1 MRVAEPGIAHPAPA
15 ERGAEPDQDQA
26 GDDEGCDREVDYQQ
40 RVGHHSASMTQE
52 PRFPRL
58 GAEAMTPRQRE
69 VAAQIAAGPRGEV
82 RGPFLA
88 LIHHP
93 ELAQRLQQL
102 GEQLRWGA
110 KLPPRLVELAVLVT
124 ARRWTCQHEW
134 FIHEKLARKAG
145 LADEIIVLFRGTMFL
160 PWIAETATVHAF
172 CTEAHASGRVSDA
185 TFGEAKERFGLDG
198 ALELLAL
205 CGYYSLMA
213 MVLNTAGFPLPDNA
227 PPPLAPL

>member
-1 MRVAEPGIAHPAPA
+1 
-15 ERGAEPDQDQA
+15 
-26 GDDEGCDREVDYQQ
+26 
-40 RVGHHSASMTQE
+40 
-52 PRFPRL
+52 
-58 GAEAMTPRQRE
+58 MTPRQRE

-134 FIHEKLARKAG
+134 YMHEKLARQAG
-145 LADEIIVLFRGTMFL
+145 LDDSVIRAVANDASPQGMSREE
-160 PWIAETATVHAF
+160 AAVHSF
-172 CTEAHASGRVSDA
+172 CRDAHATGRVSDA
-185 TFGEAKERFGLDG
+185 AFRDIEERFGLDG

-213 MVLNTAGFPLPDNA
+213 MVLNTAGLPLPDNA
-227 PPPLAPL
+227 PPPLKPL

>member
-1 MRVAEPGIAHPAPA
+1 MA
-15 ERGAEPDQDQA
+15 Q
-26 GDDEGCDREVDYQQ
+26 
-40 RVGHHSASMTQE
+40 
-52 PRFPRL
+52 RFPKL
-58 GAEAMTPRQRE
+58 TPESMTPRQRE
-69 VAAQIAAGPRGEV
+69 VATEISAGPRGEV

-110 KLPPRLVELAVLVT
+110 RLPPRLVELAVLVT

-134 FIHEKLARKAG
+134 FIHAKLARDAG
-145 LADEIIVLFRGTMFL
+145 LKDSIIQS
-160 PWIAETATVHAF
+160 IASGAAPDAMSEEEALVHAF
-172 CTEAHASGRVSDA
+172 CREAHASGRVSDA
-185 TFGEAKERFGLDG
+185 TFDDARARFGLDG

-213 MVLNTAGFPLPDNA
+213 MVLNTAGFPLPGNA
-227 PPPLAPL
+227 PPPLAPLP